1 MVTLMSPSQPPSTIE
16 VAGNIFNAI
25 SDVPLSTCNITNFTP
40 STKPGDSQS
49 NLSEKAP
56 NCDTAH
62 QTGAAIPSLYQPP
75 ALIQLGDIDIN
86 GVAKPVGQTVP
97 SGRMSPTPTL
107 TSGTRGVLSPGPS
120 GTKAFMSVE
129 DVMVPSPNIKET
141 QTSNTRS
148 TSPPTSKNK
157 PTMLT
162 ALLKTDATMGGI
174 QQTIVANGTTAQN
187 SVVQQAL
194 VSGLLN
200 TLVNQSPIPTPA
212 TFQKQPGAI
221 STANQVV
228 ANTSCALG
236 AKVLPQVQHGTLQ
249 VPQTVSLG
257 NAFNPSVFLAS
268 PAQLAQQQIISAA
281 AVASTGSILPPSA
294 LLPNMSL
301 SPYLTSFPSIYGSS
315 LATVPPTLTTPD
327 PSVSSLAISGPT
339 GIKLPSIV
347 SVSGVTNENEPSSP
361 KKPRLA

>member
-1 MVTLMSPSQPPSTIE
+1 MY
-16 VAGNIFNAI
+16 NAI

-40 STKPGDSQS
+40 STQLEDSQS
-49 NLSEKAP
+49 NLSEKTV
-56 NCDTAH
+56 NYDTVH
-62 QTGAAIPSLYQPP
+62 QTGATIPSLSSQPP
-75 ALIQLGDIDIN
+75 DLIQLGDIDIS
-86 GVAKPVGQTVP
+86 GVAKPIGQTVP

-120 GTKAFMSVE
+120 GAKAFMSVE
-129 DVMVPSPNIKET
+129 DVMIPSPNIKGT
-141 QTSNTRS
+141 QTSNTQS
-148 TSPPTSKNK
+148 TSPPPSKNK

-162 ALLKTDATMGGI
+162 ALLKTDTATGI
-174 QQTIVANGTTAQN
+174 QQTIAASDATAQS

-194 VSGLLN
+194 VSSLLN
-200 TLVNQSPIPTPA
+200 TLVNQSPIPAPA
-212 TFQKQPGAI
+212 AFQKPSETV

-236 AKVLPQVQHGTLQ
+236 ARVLPQVQHGSLQ
-249 VPQTVSLG
+249 IPRTVSLA

-268 PAQLAQQQIISAA
+268 PAQLSQQQIISAA
-281 AVASTGSILPPSA
+281 AAVSTGSILPPSA

-301 SPYLTSFPSIYGSS
+301 SPYLTPFPSIYGSS

-327 PSVSSLAISGPT
+327 PSVSSFAISGST
-339 GIKLPSIV
+339 GVKLPSIV
-347 SVSGVTNENEPSSP
+347 SISEDMNKNEPSSP